1 MSEMVGVWW
10 EGRNYGES
18 GDMRPMG
25 LRWYL
30 PSNVTNYEGGNKDGC
45 IAQVHV
51 FALIGVS
58 ETEKH

>member
-1 MSEMVGVWW
+1 MVGVWR

-30 PSNVTNYEGGNKDGC
+30 PSNVTNYEGGNKG
-45 IAQVHV
+45 
-51 FALIGVS
+51 
-58 ETEKH
+58 

>member
-1 MSEMVGVWW
+1 MHDNIYNNNKTSEMKEENEMSEVDGMWR

-30 PSNVTNYEGGNKDGC
+30 PSNITNYKGGKK
-45 IAQVHV
+45 
-51 FALIGVS
+51 
-58 ETEKH
+58 E